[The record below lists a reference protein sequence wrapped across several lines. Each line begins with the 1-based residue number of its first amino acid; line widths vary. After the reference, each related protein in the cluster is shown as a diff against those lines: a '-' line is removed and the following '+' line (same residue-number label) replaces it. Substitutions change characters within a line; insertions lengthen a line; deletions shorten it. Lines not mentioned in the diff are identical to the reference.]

1 MSNIDDLLS
10 EIRETNRSLTLL
22 IETISLNQNQW
33 YTLPNAAKILGINYN
48 KFRSLCI
55 EGVIPCA
62 MSNDNPKMR
71 HYLVDVFEAR
81 KALQKGGYMRC
92 DQPSGKKR
100 GRKPKMS
107 LNTI

>member
-1 MSNIDDLLS
+1 MSNIDDLVAEL
-10 EIRETNRSLTLL
+10 RETNRSLTLL

-81 KALQKGGYMRC
+81 RALQKGGYMRLV
-92 DQPSGKKR
+92 QQTGKKR
-100 GRKPKMS
+100 GRKSKI
-107 LNTI
+107 NII